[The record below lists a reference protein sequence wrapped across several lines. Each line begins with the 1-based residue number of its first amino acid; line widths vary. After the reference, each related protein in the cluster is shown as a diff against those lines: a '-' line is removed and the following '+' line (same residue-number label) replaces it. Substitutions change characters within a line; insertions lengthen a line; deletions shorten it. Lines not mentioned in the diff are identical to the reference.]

1 AQEMVRRSGQM
12 GVPVITADGEVVVG
26 FDRPRLEKI
35 AARYAQAGP
44 SGGPKLGL
52 LVRSAAGGLEVGGVR
67 PGSPAERA
75 GVRSG
80 GLGEA
85 VNGPP
90 VRAVEDLERL
100 ARASPPGQPVTIGLH
115 RDGRTLNLSLVA

>member
-1 AQEMVRRSGQM
+1 MVRRSGQM
-12 GVPVITADGEVVVG
+12 GVPVITADGEVIVG

-35 AARYAQAGP
+35 AARYAPAGP

-52 LVRSAAGGLEVGGVR
+52 LVRSASGGLEVGGIR

-80 GLGEA
+80 DLVET
-85 VNGPP
+85 VNSQP
-90 VRAVEDLERL
+90 VRAAEDLERL
-100 ARASPPGQPVTIGLH
+100 ARATPPGQPVRIVVH
-115 RDGRTLNLSLVA
+115 RDGRMINLSLTS

>member
-1 AQEMVRRSGQM
+1 MVRRSGQM
-12 GVPVITADGEVVVG
+12 GVPVITADGEVIVG

-35 AARYAQAGP
+35 AARYSEAGP
-44 SGGPKLGL
+44 PGGPKLGL
-52 LVRSAAGGLEVGGVR
+52 LVRSASGGLEVGGVR

-80 GLGEA
+80 DLVEA
-85 VNGPP
+85 VNGQP

-100 ARASPPGQPVTIGLH
+100 ARATPPGQPVSIVVH
-115 RDGRTLNLSLVA
+115 REGRMVNLSLIS

>member
-1 AQEMVRRSGQM
+1 MVRRSGQM
-12 GVPVITADGEVVVG
+12 GVPVITADGEVIVG
-26 FDRPRLEKI
+26 FDRPRLEQI
-35 AARYAQAGP
+35 AARYAQAGA

-52 LVRSAAGGLEVGGVR
+52 RVRSASGGLEVGGVR

-80 GLGEA
+80 DLLET
-85 VNGPP
+85 VNGQP

-100 ARASPPGQPVTIGLH
+100 ARATPPGQPVRIVVH
-115 RDGRTLNLSLVA
+115 RDGRMINLSLTS